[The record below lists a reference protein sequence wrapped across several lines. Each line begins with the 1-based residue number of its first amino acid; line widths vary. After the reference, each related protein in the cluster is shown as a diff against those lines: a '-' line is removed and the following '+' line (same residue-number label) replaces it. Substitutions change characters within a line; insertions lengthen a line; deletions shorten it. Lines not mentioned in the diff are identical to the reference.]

1 MHGCVWRQGTA
12 PRQCLQSCFASLLN
26 YTALHCTAGCRERY
40 EKAITHG
47 SDKHATQ
54 YERERGALAAGRLR
68 QETGP
73 YMLRREKK
81 EVFQAAGDTP
91 AGGTAEGAAAT
102 AGAPAAAGDAA
113 AAAAAGGGGGAK
125 PAAMPHKNDLIVW
138 LKLQPMQRKVYQ
150 AFLNS
155 GGWVGWWIVGA
166 GFLVVGAECSWVLS
180 ELRRWVGGP
189 LALCCQPCQC
199 LLLHSSHCHLC
210 CPAHAPACLAHPH
223 TTCPPPAHHLQTL

>member
-1 MHGCVWRQGTA
+1 LRCITA
-12 PRQCLQSCFASLLN
+12 ALRC
-26 YTALHCTAGCRERY
+26 TVLHCTAGCRERY

-54 YERERGALAAGRLR
+54 YERERGALAAGCLR

-81 EVFQAAGDTP
+81 EVFQTAGDAP
-91 AGGTAEGAAAT
+91 AGGAAEGEA
-102 AGAPAAAGDAA
+102 APAGVPTAAGEAA
-113 AAAAAGGGGGAK
+113 AAAAGAGGGGGAK

-155 GGWVGWWIVGA
+155 GGWGA
-166 GFLVVGAECSWVLS
+166 GCRWVLVLGRAVPLCIS
-180 ELRRWVGGP
+180 HFIACSYTPMAEPELP
-189 LALCCQPCQC
+189 CPPPAL
-199 LLLHSSHCHLC
+199 
-210 CPAHAPACLAHPH
+210 LAHHLPTH
-223 TTCPPPAHHLQTL
+223 PPAHHLQTL